1 MNYKVIYPVDS
12 LDSNPTIKIFNEE
25 YEALEWLENEVQ
37 ERIDYTVQHSP
48 YTISEEE
55 YRDIEEYEYSLV
67 RIEKVESKKVEL
79 INDDLFGET
88 ITGYS
93 IS

>member
-1 MNYKVIYPVDS
+1 MNYKVTYAIDS
-12 LDSNPTIKIFNEE
+12 LDTKPVIKTFEHE
-25 YEALEWLENEVQ
+25 YEAEEWLHNEVQ
-37 ERIDYTVQHSP
+37 ERMDYTVQHSP
-48 YTISEEE
+48 FSISEEE
-55 YRDIEEYEYSLV
+55 YQEIEEYEYSLV
-67 RIEKVESKKVEL
+67 RLEKVESKKVEL

>member
-1 MNYKVIYPVDS
+1 MNYKVTYAIDS
-12 LDSNPTIKIFNEE
+12 LDTNPTIKTFEHE

-37 ERIDYTVQHSP
+37 ERINWTVEHSP
-48 YTISEEE
+48 YTISKKE
-55 YRDIEEYEYSLV
+55 YQEIEENEYSLV
-67 RIEKVESKKVEL
+67 RIEKVESNKAEL

-93 IS
+93 IY

>member
-1 MNYKVIYPVDS
+1 MNYKVTYAIDS
-12 LDSNPTIKIFNEE
+12 LDTNPTVKTFETE
-25 YEALEWLENEVQ
+25 YEAEEWLFDEVQ
-37 ERIDYTVQHSP
+37 ERISWTVEHSP
-48 YTISEEE
+48 FSISEEE
-55 YRDIEEYEYSLV
+55 YKEIEENEYSLV
-67 RIEKVESKKVEL
+67 RIEKVESNKVEL

>member
-1 MNYKVIYPVDS
+1 MNYKVTYAIDW
-12 LDSNPTIKIFNEE
+12 LDPNPTVKTFDEE

-67 RIEKVESKKVEL
+67 RIEKVESNKAEL
-79 INDDLFGET
+79 MNDDLFGET